1 MVDEEKRGF
10 AKWWL
15 WILLLIIISSVALF
29 GLNAAGRLGNT
40 VVEREVFEQ
49 SYQYTA
55 AQRERIATFES
66 QLAEIE
72 TRLSDSTLDDV
83 TRRDLEAQ
91 RSAIRVQL
99 QQARRAGQ

>member
-1 MVDEEKRGF
+1 MVDKEKRSVGG
-10 AKWWL
+10 WV
-15 WILLLIIISSVALF
+15 ILLLLLIVVVSVVSF

-55 AQRERIATFES
+55 AQRERIATFEA
-66 QLAEIE
+66 QLAELE
-72 TRLSDSTLDDV
+72 ARLSDASLDDA
-83 TRRDLEAQ
+83 TRRDLESQ

-99 QQARRAGQ
+99 QQARRVNQ